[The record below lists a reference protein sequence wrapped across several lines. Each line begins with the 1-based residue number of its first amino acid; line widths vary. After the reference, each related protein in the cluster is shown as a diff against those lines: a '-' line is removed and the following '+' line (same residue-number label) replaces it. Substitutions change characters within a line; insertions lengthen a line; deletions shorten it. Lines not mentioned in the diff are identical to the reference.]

1 MPTETGEITI
11 AYGGRERI
19 DDVRGLWL
27 RLVEH
32 HRRVSGRLGEVRPPD
47 ESWNLRR
54 ANYELWLEEEDA
66 FLCIAESEEEPIGYA
81 MVHMRDADNTFASE
95 ERIAL
100 VETICVLPDQR
111 GLGAGA
117 AIVDGLRAK
126 GRELNVHEARATHLV
141 GNEIAGDFFKALGG
155 KPVAITYSVPIEPT
169 SKDSRR
175 GDIGAAG

>member
-1 MPTETGEITI
+1 MPAETGEITI

-32 HRRVSGRLGEVRPPD
+32 HRRVSGHLGEVRPPD

-54 ANYELWLEEEDA
+54 AHYERWLGEEDS
-66 FLCIAESEEEPIGYA
+66 FLCIAESDGAPIGYA
-81 MVHMRDADNTFASE
+81 MVHMRDGDNTFASE

-100 VETICVLPDQR
+100 VETICVLPDRR

-117 AIVDGLRAK
+117 AIVEGLREK
-126 GRELNVHEARATHLV
+126 GHELNVHEARATHLV
-141 GNEIAGDFFKALGG
+141 GNEIAGEFFKALGG
-155 KPVAITYSVPIEPT
+155 EPLAITYSVPIEPP
-169 SKDSRR
+169 RR
-175 GDIGAAG
+175 ESAE